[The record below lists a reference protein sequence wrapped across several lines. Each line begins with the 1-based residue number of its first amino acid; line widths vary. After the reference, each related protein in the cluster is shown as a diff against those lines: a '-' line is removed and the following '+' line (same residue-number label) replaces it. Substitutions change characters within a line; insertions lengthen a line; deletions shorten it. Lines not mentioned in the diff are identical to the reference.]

1 MNLGVYFK
9 SIGVADHINEAIENV
24 NEGIEEGLLTD
35 ASLFYDAIG
44 PTEKPPKFGIFNST
58 DIWAFTGNL
67 ITTCTETTAI
77 CSNIVN
83 KFKLFFYYNP
93 TRERN
98 TLALIDSLC
107 DENVKVICAS
117 EEDSKELFRITGKK
131 PVAVVEKFN
140 IKDIIKAV
148 NNE

>member
-9 SIGVADHINEAIENV
+9 NIGVADHINEAINNI
-24 NEGIEEGLLTD
+24 NEGVDEGLLSD

-44 PTEKPPKFGIFNST
+44 PTEKSPKFGMFNST

-67 ITTCTETTAI
+67 ITTCTETTTT
-77 CSNIVN
+77 CSSIVN

-93 TRERN
+93 TKERN
-98 TLALIDSLC
+98 TLALIDSLNKGNA
-107 DENVKVICAS
+107 EVICAS
-117 EEDSKELFRITGKK
+117 EEDSKELFRITGRK